1 MTAQLACCS
10 LSESL
15 PLAHCGA
22 PVLSCSL
29 LLTRDG
35 PGAEIKII
43 DFGLSKILPEA
54 DTSTTHSFLG
64 TRGYLAPEMLQR
76 EAYSASVD
84 VWALGVIA
92 FILLCGCLPFDD
104 DSAKISAEMS
114 RSKFQLRFPQWAQG
128 ISSEVKLA
136 SRKACLEESS
146 SLLLSRIRSAAIPT
160 CAILRALFHAATMRR
175 PRRSSRASSTRTP
188 RSGPRRARR
197 WSTPGCSSRLTPR
210 QKAPSSR
217 SS

>member
-1 MTAQLACCS
+1 
-10 LSESL
+10 
-15 PLAHCGA
+15 
-22 PVLSCSL
+22 
-29 LLTRDG
+29 LTRDG

-128 ISSEVKLA
+128 ISSEAKAFL
-136 SRKACLEESS
+136 ACLLHPDPSQRATASEALEHPWLQLAADPETESP
-146 SLLLSRIRSAAIPT
+146 LKI
-160 CAILRALFHAATMRR
+160 H
-175 PRRSSRASSTRTP
+175 
-188 RSGPRRARR
+188 
-197 WSTPGCSSRLTPR
+197 
-210 QKAPSSR
+210 
-217 SS
+217 